1 MTKVADLSHIWEL
14 MRKKKDRAN
23 EFNSIKHVDLQEN
36 GSRYS
41 PIKQF
46 LLTKVWKY
54 VLIAAWFTAS
64 LFFFGYL
71 LNRGNTD
78 LTKEMAPATLPV
90 ICVRENGHDF
100 NRMFG
105 YTTEMDYSVIRDGI
119 TPLEEG
125 RKLNVRVYKMGEK
138 INGISYELRSI
149 DKERYVE
156 EGEVT
161 TYTQT
166 SEYMDLSFAFK
177 DIISEKTDYSLKII
191 LTLENDR
198 KVYYYARIFE
208 DDSLNFSEK
217 LDYVYYFNEC
227 TFNKETAQ
235 DEIGKYMESNSSGDN
250 TNFAHV
256 DIHSSMDQVTWG
268 SLDVK
273 RVDEPVCTVGEI
285 DSKNALMKLEYTVS
299 ALTGE
304 EERLYAVTEYYRF
317 IKGTDRMY
325 LLSFDRYM
333 NTILFADKGVVYND
347 KLMLGIMPEEFEH
360 AESED
365 GNTYAFVNNKSLFVV
380 NSAQNTFGTAYSF
393 YDKDNFDARCINP
406 EHDIKIL
413 RIDESGNVF
422 FYVYGYFNRGDY
434 EGKCGI
440 HLFEYNS
447 KTNVVVEKIFIECDK
462 PYEIL
467 KNEIGKLSYANY
479 KNEFYFYFDQA
490 IHKVNIEEQT
500 EEIIVDNLKNEALF
514 VAPSYKNCAWIS
526 KEDSVGISQITFL
539 DMERSETFTINAK
552 SGEHIKPM
560 GFMGEDLIYGDA
572 RNADIYVNI
581 YRETIVPMYR
591 LNIINRYKEILKT
604 YSYQNIY
611 VLGCKINDNL
621 ITLTRNEKNED
632 GELVSAP
639 PDSIVNTLME
649 KTYKNN
655 SEVVIT
661 ENLKKIVQVTLKKEM
676 DNKKIKFKT
685 PKTEMYEGRREL
697 ILTGDATDIYYVI
710 NSDECAGIFTD
721 ISQAVKCANDG
732 FGCVIDSNGHYI
744 WKKEAYSK
752 TNQIM
757 RIDGMEVADEETSSM
772 EACLEKI
779 LDYEGFSL
787 DVKNDLTSG
796 MTYAQIIE
804 KSVPNAKGVELVNCS
819 PELIKYYL
827 NKDIPVIAESESN
840 SVLVIGY
847 SDSVYVWVNPGSG
860 NLMKVG
866 RDEAETFYEN
876 NGNAF
881 VAYVKWD
888 S

>member
-1 MTKVADLSHIWEL
+1 
-14 MRKKKDRAN
+14 MRRKKDRAN

-36 GSRYS
+36 GSRDN
-41 PIKQF
+41 PIKRF
-46 LLTKVWKY
+46 LLTKMWKY
-54 VLIAAWFTAS
+54 VIIAAWFVAS

-90 ICVRENGHDF
+90 ICVRQNGHDF

-119 TPLEEG
+119 TPLESG
-125 RKLNVRVYKMGEK
+125 RKLNVRLYKMGET
-138 INGISYELRSI
+138 INNISYELRSI
-149 DKERYVE
+149 DKERFVE
-156 EGEVT
+156 EGDVT

-166 SEYMDLSFAFK
+166 SEYMDLSFTFK

-198 KVYYYARIFE
+198 KAYYYARIFE

-217 LDYVYYFNEC
+217 LDYVYYFNDC
-227 TFNKETAQ
+227 TFDKETAQ

-250 TNFAHV
+250 TNFSHV

-467 KNEIGKLSYANY
+467 KNEIVKLA
-479 KNEFYFYFDQA
+479 
-490 IHKVNIEEQT
+490 
-500 EEIIVDNLKNEALF
+500 
-514 VAPSYKNCAWIS
+514 
-526 KEDSVGISQITFL
+526 
-539 DMERSETFTINAK
+539 
-552 SGEHIKPM
+552 
-560 GFMGEDLIYGDA
+560 
-572 RNADIYVNI
+572 
-581 YRETIVPMYR
+581 
-591 LNIINRYKEILKT
+591 
-604 YSYQNIY
+604 
-611 VLGCKINDNL
+611 
-621 ITLTRNEKNED
+621 
-632 GELVSAP
+632 
-639 PDSIVNTLME
+639 
-649 KTYKNN
+649 
-655 SEVVIT
+655 
-661 ENLKKIVQVTLKKEM
+661 
-676 DNKKIKFKT
+676 
-685 PKTEMYEGRREL
+685 
-697 ILTGDATDIYYVI
+697 
-710 NSDECAGIFTD
+710 
-721 ISQAVKCANDG
+721 
-732 FGCVIDSNGHYI
+732 
-744 WKKEAYSK
+744 
-752 TNQIM
+752 
-757 RIDGMEVADEETSSM
+757 
-772 EACLEKI
+772 
-779 LDYEGFSL
+779 
-787 DVKNDLTSG
+787 
-796 MTYAQIIE
+796 
-804 KSVPNAKGVELVNCS
+804 
-819 PELIKYYL
+819 
-827 NKDIPVIAESESN
+827 
-840 SVLVIGY
+840 
-847 SDSVYVWVNPGSG
+847 
-860 NLMKVG
+860 
-866 RDEAETFYEN
+866 
-876 NGNAF
+876 
-881 VAYVKWD
+881 
-888 S
+888 

>member
-1 MTKVADLSHIWEL
+1 MTKVADLSHIREL
-14 MRKKKDRAN
+14 MKKRKERAN

-36 GSRYS
+36 GSRNS
-41 PIKQF
+41 PVKQF
-46 LLTKVWKY
+46 LLTKAWKY
-54 VLIAAWFTAS
+54 VIIAAWFVAS
-64 LFFFGYL
+64 LFFFGYF

-78 LTKEMAPATLPV
+78 LTKEMSPASLPV
-90 ICVRENGHDF
+90 ICVRENGHDY

-105 YTTEMDYSVIRDGI
+105 YTAEMDYSVIRDGI
-119 TPLEEG
+119 TPLEPG

-149 DKERYVE
+149 DKERFVE

-198 KVYYYARIFE
+198 KAYYYARIFE
-208 DDSLNFSEK
+208 DDTLNFSEK
-217 LDYVYYFNEC
+217 LDYVYYFSNC
-227 TFNKETAQ
+227 TFDKETAQ

-250 TNFAHV
+250 TNFSHV
-256 DIHSSMDQVTWG
+256 NIHSSMDQVTWG

-285 DSKNALMKLEYTVS
+285 DSKNASMKLEYTVS

-304 EERLYAVTEYYRF
+304 EERLYSVTEYYRF
-317 IKGTDRMY
+317 IKGSDRMY

-347 KLMLGIMPEEFEH
+347 TLMLGIMPDEFEH

-393 YDKDNFDARCINP
+393 YDKDNCDARCINP

-413 RIDESGNVF
+413 RINESGNVF

-447 KTNVVVEKIFIECDK
+447 KTNVVAEKIFIECDK

-467 KNEIGKLSYANY
+467 KNEIGKLAYANSQ
-479 KNEFYFYFDQA
+479 NEFYFYYDQK
-490 IHKVNIEEQT
+490 IHKVNIEDQT
-500 EEIIVDNLKNEALF
+500 EEIIVDDLKCEDLF

-526 KEDSVGISQITFL
+526 KTDEIGINQITFL
-539 DMERSETFTINAK
+539 DMERSKDYKIDAK
-552 SGEHIKPM
+552 AGEHIKPM
-560 GFMGEDLIYGDA
+560 GFMGDDLIYGDA
-572 RNADIYVNI
+572 KNADISENV
-581 YRETIVPMYR
+581 YREKIVPMYK

-604 YSYQNIY
+604 YSYPKIY
-611 VLGCKINDNL
+611 VTGCKINDNL
-621 ITLTRNEKNED
+621 ITLTRNEKNEN
-632 GELVSAP
+632 EEFVSAP

-649 KTYKNN
+649 KSYKNN
-655 SEVVIT
+655 SEVVVT

-676 DNKKIKFKT
+676 DSKKIKFKT

-697 ILTGDATDIYYVI
+697 ILTCDSKDIYYVM
-710 NSDECAGIFTD
+710 NSDECAGIFQD
-721 ISQAVKCANDG
+721 ISNAVRTANAG
-732 FGCVIDSNGHYI
+732 LGCVIDCNGHYI

-757 RIDGMEVADEETSSM
+757 VIDGMTPADEESSSM

-787 DVKNDLTSG
+787 DAKNDLNSG
-796 MTYAQIIE
+796 MAYEKIIE
-804 KSVPNAKGVELVNCS
+804 KSVPNSRAVELVNCNA
-819 PELIKYYL
+819 ELIKYYL
-827 NKDIPVIAESESN
+827 NKDIPVIAEADN
-840 SVLVIGY
+840 NTVLIVGY

-866 RDEAETFYEN
+866 RDEAETFYDN
-876 NGNAF
+876 NGNVF
-881 VAYVKWD
+881 VTYVKWD